1 MDKCLILFLT
11 TLSSVRH
18 RNNINSLKPDPDKYM
33 TSSLIKTVLL
43 LYVQNA
49 KKQIQCKNT
58 EKSLSHASA
67 FL

>member
-43 LYVQNA
+43 YVQNA

-58 EKSLSHASA
+58 EKSLSHPSA

>member
-18 RNNINSLKPDPDKYM
+18 RNNINSLKSDPDKYM

-58 EKSLSHASA
+58 EKSLSHPSA